1 MDVHKRSAAWLI
13 AALVVSG
20 CGADEA
26 HPPPIS
32 GASSGSG
39 QLTSGGSGSGG
50 AGAGGAGSGA
60 GGNDRF
66 AALEAAI
73 LAEQTSL
80 GASGVAVA
88 VLEDGE
94 VTFARGYGS
103 KAPGGDDA
111 VSASTLFRVG
121 SVNKMLTATAL
132 LQQVA
137 QGKVALDAPVTE
149 YVPAFH
155 FNAEPA
161 WAPSITVRHLLTHAS
176 GVADYLEVD
185 VPAAQQ
191 TDSALFEFMTNEF
204 GELGYL
210 MVPAGTFYNYSNPNY
225 YLAGLVAEATSGTPY
240 RTLLMQNVFAP
251 LGMDRTYFLADE
263 VLADG
268 DYAVGETTYPGV
280 PHSVQPDSYEN
291 AWARPAGYASSSVLD
306 LAKFVQF
313 LGDGD
318 DGVLPPD
325 LRAEMMSEVLGTQEF
340 LDYIHYGHGLFVLNH
355 AFLGSPDEVYP
366 LTIVSHGGDIPGFAA
381 DVFYVPSLRLGFVAL
396 ANADGAHFVQSFVTA
411 LRTLTTLPEPEPAP
425 DLTISD
431 ASLSAYAGAYYEE
444 FGYGDITIA
453 KSGSSLTI
461 SMPVLDQVG
470 IPYEPTLVPIAPDNF
485 YFVVQGVPLP
495 VTFFP
500 DDLGITRYLRTRLF
514 VGVRVDAFGP
524 PPSPAHSL
532 PDGFQR
538 ALWEA
543 RSEADSGLSLA
554 RPPRR
559 K

>member
-1 MDVHKRSAAWLI
+1 MRSAALLL
-13 AALVVSG
+13 AALACSG
-20 CGADEA
+20 CGEDDT

-39 QLTSGGSGSGG
+39 QLTSGGSGGGGG
-50 AGAGGAGSGA
+50 AGGEDGGAGGS
-60 GGNDRF
+60 DRF
-66 AALEAAI
+66 APLRAAI
-73 LAEQTSL
+73 AAEQESL

-94 VTFARGYGS
+94 VTFAQGYGT
-103 KAPGGDDA
+103 KAPDGGDA
-111 VSASTLFRVG
+111 VSPSTLFRVG

-137 QGKVALDAPVTE
+137 QGKVDLDAPVNA

-155 FNAEPA
+155 FTGDPA

-176 GVADYLEVD
+176 GMVDYLEVD

-191 TDSALFEFMTNEF
+191 TDAALAEFMTNDF
-204 GELGYL
+204 AELAYL
-210 MVPAGTFYNYSNPNY
+210 MVPAGTFYNYSNPNFY
-225 YLAGLVAEATSGTPY
+225 MAGLVAETVSGTPY
-240 RTLLMQNVFAP
+240 RTLLTEDVFAP
-251 LGMDRTYFLADE
+251 LGMDRTYFLPAD

-268 DYAVGETTYPGV
+268 DYAIGHTTYPGLSNQV
-280 PHSVQPDSYEN
+280 KPDSYEN

-313 LGDGD
+313 LEDGND
-318 DGVLPPD
+318 AVLPAD
-325 LRAEMMSEVLGTQEF
+325 LRAEMQSEVLGTNEF

-381 DVFYVPSLRLGFVAL
+381 DVFYVPSLRFGFVAL

-411 LRTLTTLPEPEPAP
+411 LQTLTTLPEPEPAP

-431 ASLSAYAGAYYEE
+431 ASLASYAGAYYED

-461 SMPVLDQVG
+461 SMPVLDQAG
-470 IPYEPTLVPIAPDNF
+470 IPYDPTLVPIAPDNF
-485 YFVVQGVPLP
+485 YFLVQGVPLP
-495 VTFFP
+495 LTFFR
-500 DDLGITRYLRTRLF
+500 DDLGITRYLRTRVF

-524 PPSPAHSL
+524 PAAPRATLPA
-532 PDGFQR
+532 GFQR
-538 ALWEA
+538 GLWEA
-543 RSEADSGLSLA
+543 RSEAGSALTLA

-559 K
+559 H